1 MTFISKQINSMKQGA
16 SWLLTLVI
24 VVAVL
29 TSSSA
34 LAASEKLLVTMK
46 DFGDAHGHTLETV
59 RTFRQYNF
67 TKPKGWKISPSSKI
81 HVAFQHSLNLLPE
94 RSSLNILVN
103 NRILKTIRLEKS
115 NAEPTVMEV
124 PIPPDILKDHN
135 MLTFQVDQH
144 YTYDCEDPFSAE
156 LWTTILGDT
165 YLELDY
171 DRIPVDPDLAHFPYP
186 LLDDLNHYAPTR
198 VGYIFPGTA
207 SDESLPAFGATAA
220 YVGQLSSWRELE
232 AYMASGSDLSK
243 NNGFV
248 VVGTPNENTAISAIS
263 SSFDIKLS
271 GSQFIHPETGAALAD
286 DVGVIQMVPNPKN
299 PSQGILVVSGN
310 GPEGVL
316 KASRALAQKPSN
328 SLLVGRSALVEEI
341 NKGEDYP
348 YRAWDGFVQ
357 YSGDSFKQLGLP
369 TLTARGITSLPLF
382 YKLKIMP
389 DLFLPGKSK
398 AKVNVVYSYSSQVEE
413 ELSKLE
419 IRLNGKS
426 ITEGIPLKK
435 EGGRLMEY
443 TFDIPAEDLF
453 NYNDLEFKFHLFPVK
468 FDPCRYVTDVHLWGT
483 IHNTSTVVL
492 PAEMKSPLPDVGLI
506 NDGGFPFTLYQDM
519 SQLTFVMPDQPS
531 DSEMDLLLQAS
542 SRLGRESHS
551 KRGILLT
558 AYHESSLPGDKRGTN
573 HLIAIGEKSNHK
585 MLSEL
590 KSKFRLLTE
599 GNTTSL
605 KGADK
610 KLAELSYTQEQGLLE
625 EMISPWNDSRVL
637 LALSG
642 ESPTGINKI
651 ANFFAD
657 DKMFGKMEPGNVA
670 VVNDDGTK
678 SVIAMKQG
686 DAKFIYPDEMRE
698 GFSFPRWSWILV
710 GFFAVMG
717 LFSVMRFL
725 FGR

>member
-248 VVGTPNENTAISAIS
+248 VVGTPSENPAISTVS
-263 SSFDIKLS
+263 SSFDVDL
-271 GSQFIHPETGAALAD
+271 
-286 DVGVIQMVPNPKN
+286 
-299 PSQGILVVSGN
+299 
-310 GPEGVL
+310 
-316 KASRALAQKPSN
+316 
-328 SLLVGRSALVEEI
+328 
-341 NKGEDYP
+341 
-348 YRAWDGFVQ
+348 
-357 YSGDSFKQLGLP
+357 
-369 TLTARGITSLPLF
+369 
-382 YKLKIMP
+382 YK
-389 DLFLPGKSK
+389 
-398 AKVNVVYSYSSQVEE
+398 
-413 ELSKLE
+413 
-419 IRLNGKS
+419 
-426 ITEGIPLKK
+426 
-435 EGGRLMEY
+435 
-443 TFDIPAEDLF
+443 
-453 NYNDLEFKFHLFPVK
+453 
-468 FDPCRYVTDVHLWGT
+468 
-483 IHNTSTVVL
+483 
-492 PAEMKSPLPDVGLI
+492 
-506 NDGGFPFTLYQDM
+506 
-519 SQLTFVMPDQPS
+519 
-531 DSEMDLLLQAS
+531 
-542 SRLGRESHS
+542 
-551 KRGILLT
+551 
-558 AYHESSLPGDKRGTN
+558 
-573 HLIAIGEKSNHK
+573 
-585 MLSEL
+585 
-590 KSKFRLLTE
+590 
-599 GNTTSL
+599 
-605 KGADK
+605 
-610 KLAELSYTQEQGLLE
+610 
-625 EMISPWNDSRVL
+625 
-637 LALSG
+637 
-642 ESPTGINKI
+642 
-651 ANFFAD
+651 
-657 DKMFGKMEPGNVA
+657 
-670 VVNDDGTK
+670 
-678 SVIAMKQG
+678 
-686 DAKFIYPDEMRE
+686 
-698 GFSFPRWSWILV
+698 
-710 GFFAVMG
+710 
-717 LFSVMRFL
+717 
-725 FGR
+725 